1 MYPLGHSH
9 LLGGIR
15 IAQVLTTN
23 SSFSASPWSSL
34 SSQSS
39 SPSCKCH
46 YYQDSHPLSGKGWFP
61 VLPCCY
67 LPPLYLT
74 PSPRHAPFLWEE
86 RKQQSCIRGYL
97 IMKARIDHHHRR
109 HRKEGR
115 APLWV
120 TIARHCVRFLRLPPP
135 THLLVMQRDQL
146 YMMMVT
152 IITIIIILI
161 IIIIVPPPHFL
172 LMQRD
177 QLYINTLSDDDDGDN
192 NNQ

>member
-39 SPSCKCH
+39 SSSSCKCH

-97 IMKARIDHHHRR
+97 IMKTRIDHHHHC

-152 IITIIIILI
+152 IITLIIIII
-161 IIIIVPPPHFL
+161 IIIIVPKTAPT
-172 LMQRD
+172 RA
-177 QLYINTLSDDDDGDN
+177 
-192 NNQ
+192 